1 MTAFGPKKPLTVP
14 LLERLSATAL
24 RAASHTTRRTLQL
37 RMIVLPTAS
46 VRRPL
51 RVAAAN
57 FVAAV
62 VPLVLSH
69 SLVPALPMPLPI
81 SAAPLQIINHAFVP
95 AFIIG

>member
-1 MTAFGPKKPLTVP
+1 MSAFGPKKLLTVP

-24 RAASHTTRRTLQL
+24 RAASHTTRRTRQL

-62 VPLVLSH
+62 VPLV
-69 SLVPALPMPLPI
+69 PAQLWCLLCRCHCP
-81 SAAPLQIINHAFVP
+81 SAAPLQNINHAFVP